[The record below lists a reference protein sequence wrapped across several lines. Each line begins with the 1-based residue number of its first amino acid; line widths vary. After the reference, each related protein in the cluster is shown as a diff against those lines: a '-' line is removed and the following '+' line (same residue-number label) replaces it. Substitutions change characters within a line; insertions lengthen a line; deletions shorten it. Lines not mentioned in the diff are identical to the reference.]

1 MKVLFNTLI
10 TLLFIIAPA
19 QAKNSPAYITSDVSA
34 IKTGDELRISFR
46 IHFNKKATKQGY
58 KLIITPT
65 IQDCDLRNN
74 LTEIEVLDRKA
85 EIIDYRKK
93 LSKSKKDKP
102 GKKLIFRAV
111 NGDDIQYYTSIPF
124 ESWMSKSSLTLNA
137 FFQGCCKTNILKTD
151 TLLTALNLTRHLSP
165 RFSQCD
171 MIPIAQVQGEELKK
185 WSFNNETPQINF
197 IQGQTEIEPDYL
209 NNNESLAEINHAIR
223 EIARDPNN
231 IFRIIEISGFSSPEG
246 NSEYNSE
253 LSANRAISLKK
264 YIQQQ
269 IPDLHDDNF
278 RLVNGHEN
286 WAELREYVEK
296 SKMPQKKDILNIID
310 NTRPDEG
317 LKEKLMNYQNGY
329 AYMYMVH
336 NFFPLLRNACSLS
349 IFYISPECY
358 SNENIENGIIL
369 LREKKYAEAL
379 PLLMKEKENPLLL
392 NAIGIC
398 YMMTNNWEEAKKYF
412 QKAIEKGSSDA
423 LINLDMIE

>member
-1 MKVLFNTLI
+1 MKILFNTLI
-10 TLLFIIAPA
+10 ILLFTFTPA
-19 QAKNSPAYITSDVSA
+19 QAKNRPAYKTSDVSV
-34 IKTGDELRISFR
+34 IKTGNELRISFR
-46 IHFNKKATKQGY
+46 INFDKKATKQGY

-65 IQDCDLRNN
+65 IQDCDLKCN
-74 LTEIEVLDRKA
+74 LTDIEVLDRKA
-85 EIIDYRKK
+85 QIIDYRKE
-93 LSKSKKDKP
+93 LSKSKKNKT
-102 GKKLIFRAV
+102 GKKLIFKAV
-111 NGDDIQYYTSIPF
+111 NGDDIQYYTTIPF
-124 ESWMSKSSLTLNA
+124 ESWMSKSFLSLNS
-137 FFQGCCKTNILKTD
+137 FYQGCCKTDLLKAD
-151 TLLTALNLTRHLSP
+151 TLLTELNLTQHLSP

-171 MIPIAQVQGEELKK
+171 MIPIAKIQGEELKK
-185 WSFNNETPQINF
+185 WSFDNGTPQISF
-197 IQGQTEIEPDYL
+197 IQGRTEIEPDYL
-209 NNNESLAEINHAIR
+209 DNIESLAEINHAIR
-223 EIARDPNN
+223 EIAKDPNN

-246 NSEYNSE
+246 NSDYNSE

-278 RLVNGHEN
+278 ILVNGHEN
-286 WAELREYVEK
+286 WAELRQYVEK
-296 SKMPQKKDILNIID
+296 SKMPQKKDILTIIN
-310 NTRPDEG
+310 NTRPEEG

-369 LREKKYAEAL
+369 LREKKYTEAL
-379 PLLMKEKENPLLL
+379 SLLVKEKEDPLLW

-398 YMMTNNWEEAKKYF
+398 YMMTNNWQEAKSYF

-423 LINLDMIE
+423 LINLEMIE